1 MREPGVAARKAHP
14 IAVSVIAVLTLAS
27 GLVGRIYLALASLI
41 LYKRKTGAYYVM
53 IALASASILFYAT
66 VRVSSFKVVIS
77 LALLALLVANRRH
90 FTVRSERPGWRSA
103 AGLTGAALVAT
114 IYGTTSVVTALSM
127 GYAAWCLFRPVAYRL
142 RTFSADRAR
151 AVEILGE
158 HGRATLDY
166 YKLQD
171 DKSLFFSPTGRSVL
185 AYRVAGAFAVVL
197 GDPIGPRTDLP
208 GTVIAFSDLCTRNDW
223 GFALYQTSPDFLPV
237 YRSLGF
243 KTLKLGDDA
252 QVDLRTFNVK
262 NTGKGVRSGVKKIER
277 LGIRAE
283 WREPPHDDETVGQLT
298 RVTDD
303 WQRIPG
309 RRERHFALGRFD
321 PDLVRSTPA
330 ILAIDSTNTVVAF
343 ITSVPSYRRGEATL
357 DLMRRGPDAPN
368 GVMDFLIVKLIERN
382 REAGFETMSLGMVP
396 MNGFSASEHASP
408 EERVI
413 HDAFQRLGFV
423 FSFKGLRAYKAKFAT
438 GWEPRYVIYRTELD
452 LPRLGVA
459 FARISES
466 SA

>member
-14 IAVSVIAVLTLAS
+14 TAVSVIAVLTLAS
-27 GLVGRIYLALASLI
+27 GLAGRIILALASLT
-41 LYKRKTGAYYVM
+41 LYKRKTRAYYVM
-53 IALASASILFYAT
+53 VALVVASVLFHLT
-66 VRVSSFKVVIS
+66 VHVDYFKVGVS

-90 FTVRSERPGWRSA
+90 FTVRSDKPGWRSA
-103 AGLTGAALVAT
+103 AGLSAAALLAT

-127 GYAAWCLFRPVAYRL
+127 GYAAWCLFRPVSYRM
-142 RTFSADRAR
+142 RTLATDRAR
-151 AVEILGE
+151 AAEILRE
-158 HGRATLDY
+158 HGRSTLDY
-166 YKLQD
+166 YKVQD
-171 DKSLFFSPTGRSVL
+171 DKSLFFSPTGRSFL

-197 GDPIGPRTDLP
+197 GDPVGPRTDLP
-208 GTVIAFSDLCTRNDW
+208 GALIAFCDLCTRNDW

-252 QVDLRTFNVK
+252 QVDLQRFDVK
-262 NTGKGVRSGVKKIER
+262 NTSKGVRSGIKKIER
-277 LGIRAE
+277 IGIRAE
-283 WREPPHDDETVGQLT
+283 WREPPLDQPTVDQLR
-298 RVTDD
+298 RVANE

-321 PDLVRSTPA
+321 PEEIRSTPA
-330 ILAIDSTNTVVAF
+330 LLAVDPQDTVVAF

-368 GVMDFLIVKLIERN
+368 GVMDFLIVKLIEHN
-382 REAGFETMSLGMVP
+382 RAAGFETMSLGMVP
-396 MNGFSASEHASP
+396 MNGFSESERATP

-413 HDAFQRLGFV
+413 HDSFQRLGFV

-452 LPRLGVA
+452 LPRLAVA
-459 FARISES
+459 FARISET

>member
-14 IAVSVIAVLTLAS
+14 AAVSLIAVLTLAS
-27 GLVGRIYLALASLI
+27 GLAGRIYLALASLI
-41 LYKRKTGAYYVM
+41 LYKRKKGAYYAMV
-53 IALASASILFYAT
+53 ALAAASAIFYLT
-66 VRVSSFKVVIS
+66 IRVNYVKVFIS
-77 LALLALLVANRRH
+77 LTLLVLIAANRRH

-103 AGLTGAALVAT
+103 AGLTGAALVAA
-114 IYGTTSVVTALSM
+114 IYGTASVAAAISM
-127 GYAAWCLFRPVAYRL
+127 GYAAWYLFRPVSYRL
-142 RTFSADRAR
+142 RTQSADRTR
-151 AVEILGE
+151 AAEILRE

-166 YKLQD
+166 YKVQD
-171 DKSLFFSPTGRSVL
+171 DKSLFFSPTGRSFL

-197 GDPIGPRTDLP
+197 GDPVGPRTDLP
-208 GTVIAFSDLCTRNDW
+208 GTLIAFCDLCTHNDW

-252 QVDLRTFNVK
+252 QVDLRMFDVRNSS
-262 NTGKGVRSGVKKIER
+262 KGVRSGIKKIER

-283 WREPPHDDETVGQLT
+283 WREPPHDQETIRQLT
-298 RVTDD
+298 RVAEE

-321 PDLVRSTPA
+321 PAQIQGTPA
-330 ILAIDSTNTVVAF
+330 LLAIDPRNTVVAF

-382 REAGFETMSLGMVP
+382 RAAGFETMSLGMVP
-396 MNGFSASEHASP
+396 MNGFSESERASP
-408 EERVI
+408 EERLI
-413 HDAFQRLGFV
+413 HDSFQRLGFV